1 MSIKDGIVGAMVVG
15 GGSGSGGG
23 SVVVPNINATVETLS
38 AGSEATVEK
47 SGSNTNVTFNFGIP
61 KGDTGPKGD
70 QGAPGATG
78 PAGPQGVQG
87 EQGVEG
93 PAGPAGPTGSTGP
106 QGEPGVQGPEG
117 PQGVQGERGAT
128 GPEGPQGPQGPAG
141 SVGPQGPQGIQG
153 PKGDQGNPFLIQ
165 KIYDTVSAMNEGY
178 ATDGLPQGSLVGIS
192 TQTGG
197 EQGGYI
203 YAKGA
208 SAYEFFYDLS
218 TTEGIQGPKGDPG
231 EQGPQGEQGPAG
243 PAGPTG
249 PQGAQGEPGP
259 TGPAGPRGEQGPS
272 GTAGAQGPAG
282 QQGAV
287 GAQGPKG
294 EAGVQG
300 PAGADGKAA
309 TIKIGTVTTGDPGT
323 AAQVTNSGTSSDA
336 VFDFTI
342 PRGRDG
348 SSGGSAAST
357 DAVPFTLTS
366 TGWAGESA
374 PYTQTAT
381 VAGITKDNSA
391 VTGPATP
398 TDATNAANSGV
409 KWSAQGD
416 NSLTYTA
423 QSKPDI
429 DLNYNALIFPTMAWE
444 A

>member
-15 GGSGSGGG
+15 GGPGSGGG
-23 SVVVPNINATVETLS
+23 SVVVPNINATVETLP

-61 KGDTGPKGD
+61 KGDTGAKGD

-78 PAGPQGVQG
+78 PAGPQGIQG

-117 PQGVQGERGAT
+117 PQG
-128 GPEGPQGPQGPAG
+128 
-141 SVGPQGPQGIQG
+141 I
-153 PKGDQGNPFLIQ
+153 
-165 KIYDTVSAMNEGY
+165 
-178 ATDGLPQGSLVGIS
+178 
-192 TQTGG
+192 
-197 EQGGYI
+197 
-203 YAKGA
+203 
-208 SAYEFFYDLS
+208 
-218 TTEGIQGPKGDPG
+218 
-231 EQGPQGEQGPAG
+231 QGPAG

-282 QQGAV
+282 PQGAV

-348 SSGGSAAST
+348 SNGGSAAST
-357 DAVPFTLTS
+357 DAVPFTLTF

>member
-1 MSIKDGIVGAMVVG
+1 M
-15 GGSGSGGG
+15 
-23 SVVVPNINATVETLS
+23 
-38 AGSEATVEK
+38 
-47 SGSNTNVTFNFGIP
+47 
-61 KGDTGPKGD
+61 
-70 QGAPGATG
+70 
-78 PAGPQGVQG
+78 
-87 EQGVEG
+87 
-93 PAGPAGPTGSTGP
+93 
-106 QGEPGVQGPEG
+106 
-117 PQGVQGERGAT
+117 
-128 GPEGPQGPQGPAG
+128 
-141 SVGPQGPQGIQG
+141 
-153 PKGDQGNPFLIQ
+153 
-165 KIYDTVSAMNEGY
+165 
-178 ATDGLPQGSLVGIS
+178 
-192 TQTGG
+192 
-197 EQGGYI
+197 
-203 YAKGA
+203 
-208 SAYEFFYDLS
+208 
-218 TTEGIQGPKGDPG
+218 
-231 EQGPQGEQGPAG
+231 
-243 PAGPTG
+243 
-249 PQGAQGEPGP
+249 
-259 TGPAGPRGEQGPS
+259 
-272 GTAGAQGPAG
+272 
-282 QQGAV
+282 
-287 GAQGPKG
+287 GPKG

>member
-23 SVVVPNINATVETLS
+23 SVVVPNINATVETLL

-61 KGDTGPKGD
+61 KGDTGAKGD

-106 QGEPGVQGPEG
+106 QGEPGIQGPEG
-117 PQGVQGERGAT
+117 PQGIQGERGAT

-218 TTEGIQGPKGDPG
+218 TTEGIQA
-231 EQGPQGEQGPAG
+231 AG
-243 PAGPTG
+243 
-249 PQGAQGEPGP
+249 
-259 TGPAGPRGEQGPS
+259 
-272 GTAGAQGPAG
+272 
-282 QQGAV
+282 
-287 GAQGPKG
+287 
-294 EAGVQG
+294 
-300 PAGADGKAA
+300 
-309 TIKIGTVTTGDPGT
+309 
-323 AAQVTNSGTSSDA
+323 
-336 VFDFTI
+336 
-342 PRGRDG
+342 
-348 SSGGSAAST
+348 
-357 DAVPFTLTS
+357 
-366 TGWAGESA
+366 
-374 PYTQTAT
+374 
-381 VAGITKDNSA
+381 
-391 VTGPATP
+391 
-398 TDATNAANSGV
+398 
-409 KWSAQGD
+409 
-416 NSLTYTA
+416 
-423 QSKPDI
+423 
-429 DLNYNALIFPTMAWE
+429 
-444 A
+444 